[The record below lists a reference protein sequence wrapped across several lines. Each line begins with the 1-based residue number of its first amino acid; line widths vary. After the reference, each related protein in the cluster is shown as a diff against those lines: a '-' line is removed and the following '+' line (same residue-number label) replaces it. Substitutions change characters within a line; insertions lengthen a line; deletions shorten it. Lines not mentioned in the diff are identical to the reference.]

1 MKNFELTYK
10 WFTTA
15 NSKARLGK
23 LIIQADSKQ
32 EAIRKADMWPPLI
45 IKVIEI
51 Q

>member
-1 MKNFELTYK
+1 MKTFELTYK

-15 NSKARLGK
+15 KSKAKLGK
-23 LIIQADSKQ
+23 LTIQADSKQ
-32 EAIRKADMWPPLI
+32 QAIRKADMWPPLI